1 MHRLSSGNN
10 TSELHR
16 VNLHS
21 TTDHSGLILLPT
33 SSTSSASSSASV
45 STSRVVNESLISD
58 LGPAEYLNHVEKRL
72 QEASSMVH
80 R

>member
-21 TTDHSGLILLPT
+21 TADHSGLILLPT
-33 SSTSSASSSASV
+33 SSASSSASA
-45 STSRVVNESLISD
+45 STSRVVNESITSD